1 MDRNALIACHECDA
15 LLHKP
20 PLSGKDIARCPRC
33 DALLYRSGSAQID
46 RICALTAG
54 ALITFLIAQGFPILE
69 MDVNGMRVQTTLFGA
84 LEAMWNQGMPLVA
97 VMVFCSTLLFP
108 LVELSALLYV
118 LIPLR
123 AGAIPPGF
131 NRVLR
136 AIQLV
141 RPWGMIE
148 VFMLGILVTIVKM
161 VSLARVIPEAA
172 LFAFAALTL
181 MLAVVVMFD
190 PRTLWD
196 IADSLCERAP
206 RDAADTAAAS
216 GAASQAGKARA
227 R

>member
-1 MDRNALIACHECDA
+1 MDRNTLIACHECDA

-20 PLSGKDIARCPRC
+20 RLSGKDTARCPRC
-33 DALLYRSGSAQID
+33 DALLYRSGSAQVD
-46 RICALTAG
+46 RICALTTG
-54 ALITFLIAQGFPILE
+54 ALITFLIAQAFPILE

-97 VMVFCSTLLFP
+97 AMVFCSTLLFP
-108 LVELSALLYV
+108 LVEMSALLYV
-118 LIPLR
+118 LFALR
-123 AGAIPPGF
+123 SGAIPPGF

-196 IADSLCERAP
+196 IADSLRERA
-206 RDAADTAAAS
+206 A
-216 GAASQAGKARA
+216 GAARGASDEAGAR
-227 R
+227 

>member
-20 PLSGKDIARCPRC
+20 RLSGKDTARCPRC

-46 RICALTAG
+46 RICALTTG

-108 LVELSALLYV
+108 LVEMSALLYV
-118 LIPLR
+118 LFPLR
-123 AGAIPPGF
+123 WGAIAPGF
-131 NRVLR
+131 NGVLR

-161 VSLARVIPEAA
+161 VSLARVVPEAA

-196 IADSLCERAP
+196 IADSLRERA
-206 RDAADTAAAS
+206 A
-216 GAASQAGKARA
+216 GAAPGSADESSAR
-227 R
+227 

>member
-1 MDRNALIACHECDA
+1 MERHTLIACHECDA

-20 PLSGKDIARCPRC
+20 RLSGKQTARCPRC

-46 RICALTAG
+46 RLCALTLG

-69 MDVNGMRVQTTLFGA
+69 MDVNGMRVQTTVIGA
-84 LEAMWNQGMPLVA
+84 LDTLWRQGMEIVA

-108 LVELSALLYV
+108 LIELAALLYV
-118 LIPLR
+118 LFALR
-123 AGAIPPGF
+123 AGIVPPGF

-136 AIQLV
+136 AIQFV

-161 VSLARVIPEAA
+161 VSLARVIPDAA

-181 MLAVVVMFD
+181 ILAVVVMVE
-190 PRTLWD
+190 PHTLWD
-196 IADSLCERAP
+196 IADELNERGRKP
-206 RDAADTAAAS
+206 GERPSAS
-216 GAASQAGKARA
+216 PAEEARC